1 MSSQCVYCY
10 AFDETVLLCVRDTV
24 QKVLATLR
32 NILSAQVIESESRHS
47 NQKCLIQI
55 NFKSTNPSIPTM
67 VSERAQQLGH
77 IYAAVFETQNLMSA
91 IRN

>member
-24 QKVLATLR
+24 QKMLATLR
-32 NILSAQVIESESRHS
+32 NILSMQVIESESRHS
-47 NQKCLIQI
+47 SQKCLIQI
-55 NFKSTNPSIPTM
+55 NFTSIPTV

-77 IYAAVFETQNLMSA
+77 IHAAVFETQNLTSA
-91 IRN
+91 TRN